1 MDWRLDV
8 YLDRFQ
14 KHVQHCNGPQV
25 ANLLSLKNE
34 HASAVRLALEKPEYL
49 VQQHLYPPWDEVVAA
64 HLRALWCY
72 HSQRDL
78 KATFDCQAVL
88 VQSLTKILQNMA
100 NDNWALEVMLA
111 VVVDMRR
118 LAASLDSLQS
128 SSFSVRGVTTKQ
140 GENLEK
146 AAELLMGLFRVCAS
160 DSRAAVEDSK
170 KWGMMGLCNQLFK
183 IYFRINK
190 LNLCKPMVR
199 AIDNMGM
206 RDGFSL
212 AQRITY
218 DYYVG
223 RKAIFED
230 NFKEAADKLT
240 FAFERCHRNSRQNKR
255 LILIYLIPVKMLLGS
270 LPCERLLLKY
280 RLTEFKGIVKA
291 VRSGKMSDLNT
302 ELERHEAFFIKC
314 GIYLLLEKLKVLTY
328 RNLFKRV
335 HSALETHLLPVDA
348 FTAALRLV
356 GVDDVDTDE
365 TLCILANLINEG
377 KIKGYLAFQQQKLV
391 VSKQQAFPPITA

>member
-1 MDWRLDV
+1 
-8 YLDRFQ
+8 
-14 KHVQHCNGPQV
+14 
-25 ANLLSLKNE
+25 
-34 HASAVRLALEKPEYL
+34 
-49 VQQHLYPPWDEVVAA
+49 
-64 HLRALWCY
+64 
-72 HSQRDL
+72 
-78 KATFDCQAVL
+78 
-88 VQSLTKILQNMA
+88 
-100 NDNWALEVMLA
+100 
-111 VVVDMRR
+111 
-118 LAASLDSLQS
+118 
-128 SSFSVRGVTTKQ
+128 
-140 GENLEK
+140 
-146 AAELLMGLFRVCAS
+146 
-160 DSRAAVEDSK
+160 
-170 KWGMMGLCNQLFK
+170 MGLCNQLFK

-240 FAFERCHRNSRQNKR
+240 FAFERCHRASRQNKR

-270 LPCERLLLKY
+270 LPRRRLLEKY
-280 RLTEFKGIVKA
+280 QLTEFSGIVAA
-291 VRSGKMSDLNT
+291 VRGGRLSDLNQQ
-302 ELERHEAFFIKC
+302 LEQHEAFFIKC
-314 GIYLLLEKLKVLTY
+314 GIYLLLEKLKVITY

-335 HSALETHLLPVDA
+335 HVALSTHLLPVEG

-365 TLCILANLINEG
+365 THCILANLIYEVRLEVVVWGEGANRALTDDVVLWQG

-391 VSKQQAFPPITA
+391 VSKQQAFPPISA